1 MAGGY
6 PSVMAVKL
14 QKESNPVVTLV
25 SAMGVTLIALLIMY
39 AGLPGTGFHGVKA
52 GVYFDMDSGFE
63 DARFMDNRIACDS
76 KEALKGIRA
85 ALLAVKSDYPVDRV
99 TLGLE
104 NYASGYKFKV
114 RYVTYYGQKLNLF
127 DGGKLLRRGSEVG
140 DPAIDAEVK
149 RLDDELEGTIRKS
162 LEAYFKSKGA
172 Q

>member
-14 QKESNPVVTLV
+14 KKETNPVVTLV
-25 SAMGVTLIALLIMY
+25 SAMGVTVIALIIMY

-52 GVYFDMDSGFE
+52 GVYFDMESGFD

-76 KEALKGIRA
+76 KEAIKGIRA
-85 ALLAVKSDYPVDRV
+85 ALQAVKSDYPVDRV
-99 TLGLE
+99 TLSLE

-149 RLDDELEGTIRKS
+149 RLDDELEGTIRKA